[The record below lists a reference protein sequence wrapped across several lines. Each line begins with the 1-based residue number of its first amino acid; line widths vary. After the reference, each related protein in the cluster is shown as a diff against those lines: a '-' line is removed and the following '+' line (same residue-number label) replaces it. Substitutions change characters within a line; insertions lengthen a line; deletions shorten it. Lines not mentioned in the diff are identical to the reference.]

1 MPYANYYLEPFKAAA
16 RSFAVEETIAPVRDG
31 SELESVIAA
40 QVSARDGRFV
50 VIRLEFSHRAIR
62 RHGGRNFM
70 LYCNKA
76 LPRDSASTFPAFDF
90 GQKSSRVTQVAFCR
104 GQ

>member
-1 MPYANYYLEPFKAAA
+1 M
-16 RSFAVEETIAPVRDG
+16 EETIAPVRDG
-31 SELESVIAA
+31 SKLESVIAA

-90 GQKSSRVTQVAFCR
+90 AIAFAAAVSLFAAFAFS
-104 GQ
+104 GLPWH